1 MTTLFI
7 KKFMNNHLSYGC
19 SILYSMLWSLHLI
32 MHVENVVPENQYIK
46 KYMNILIAQIRKF
59 RLLEISFI
67 IFKYCECVPKI
78 IIIMIMFLKGWQSTK
93 TWLPPN
99 QH

>member
-1 MTTLFI
+1 MP
-7 KKFMNNHLSYGC
+7 
-19 SILYSMLWSLHLI
+19 WSLHLI

-99 QH
+99 QHKRKSFNLLKLFQSLQDIIYH